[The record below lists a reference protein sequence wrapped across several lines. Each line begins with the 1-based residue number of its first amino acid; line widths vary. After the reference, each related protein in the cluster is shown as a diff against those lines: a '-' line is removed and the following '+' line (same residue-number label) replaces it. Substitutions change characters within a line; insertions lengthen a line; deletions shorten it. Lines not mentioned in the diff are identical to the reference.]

1 MPAVKMGAAS
11 RGRPSRAL
19 RIVRSYGVSLLVV
32 GLIFVVW
39 QFVVPEALTRV
50 LPRPLTIVQAIVR
63 HWPGLWK
70 NLLYTL
76 QEAVLGFILGS
87 GIAIILAVTF
97 IYSRPVANTVYPMA
111 VVLRSIPLVAL
122 LPVIVIFFGQGTTSR
137 VVVAALIC
145 FFPTLVNMVQ
155 GLTSVPI
162 EALELMYTLDASE
175 RQLFWKMRVPYSLP
189 HLFTSFRITSSAA
202 VLGAMI
208 GEWMGVWRGLGS
220 VIVQAMF
227 NMRGDQ
233 LWAAMV
239 VATMLSVAAYAAM
252 TLLERVAIP
261 WHASVRRAKAGEE

>member
-1 MPAVKMGAAS
+1 MRMGVAS
-11 RGRPSRAL
+11 RRRTSRVV
-19 RIVRSYGVSLLVV
+19 RIVRSYGVSLLIVS
-32 GLIFVVW
+32 LIFVVW
-39 QFVVPEALTRV
+39 QFVMPEVLTKV
-50 LPRPLTIVQAIVR
+50 LPRPLTIVQAVVR
-63 HWPGLWK
+63 YWPSLWK

-76 QEAVLGFILGS
+76 QEAVLGFVVGS

-97 IYSRPVANTVYPMA
+97 IYSKPVANTVYPMA

-122 LPVIVIFFGQGTTSR
+122 LPVIVIWFGQGTASR
-137 VVVAALIC
+137 VVVAALVC

-155 GLTSVPI
+155 GLTSVPV

-175 RQLFWKMRVPYSLP
+175 RQLFWKMRIPFSLP
-189 HLFTSFRITSSAA
+189 HLFTSFRITSSSA

-220 VIVQAMF
+220 VIVVAMF
-227 NMRGDQ
+227 NMRGDK

-239 VATMLSVAAYAAM
+239 VATLLSVAAYAA
-252 TLLERVAIP
+252 TALLERVAIP